1 MKPSSLLAVF
11 LFFTVSSGAQTI
23 FSYAGKN
30 VSTAE
35 YLKAFNKVHPAPV
48 KDKPAKM
55 REYLD
60 LYINSKL
67 KIHEAEL
74 RGYDTTPGFKEEF
87 SALRN
92 QVLENYMNDT
102 ESLDALVSEAFD
114 RSQKDIK
121 VQHIF
126 IPYVV
131 DFSFSDSAVAKLKIQ
146 EALMELKSGKSFD
159 DVALKF
165 SADPSVAENKG
176 HLGYLT
182 VFSLPYQFENIIYNL
197 SPGQYSAPHK
207 SNSGYHIF
215 KNIAERKAVGRIRA
229 AQILIAI
236 PPGSDDNAKK
246 RLATLA
252 DSLYNRIQKG
262 DDFSMLAR
270 SFSNDVMSA
279 TSGGSM
285 QEFGIGSFDPA
296 FENVVFALPANGT
309 ISKPFLTNH
318 GYHIVKRISLTTP
331 PTVKDKKNLDLIR
344 QLVETDGRINVA
356 KERMFNKMLS
366 KTGYTEYQY
375 DQQMLKQFL
384 DSVLSGLPPS
394 PSNPVTKSTALFKIG
409 ATQKLA
415 GDFATYA
422 VSNRYRTDGSGLKT
436 YTVLFDEYK
445 RNTVMQYYRDHLEE
459 YNEDFNRQMK
469 ELKDGNLFFD
479 IMMREIWSQAQSDT
493 SGQKDF
499 FTRNKAKYTWQQS
512 ADAVMFYCGDEE
524 TAGIFKMQLGKNPG
538 LWKETLEMY
547 SDKVTSDSSRFDTK
561 KIPGFPKTV
570 NKPGFLTATIVNK
583 EDKTASFAYVFKY
596 YTQPAAKT
604 FDEARGDVIAD
615 YQEALDK
622 KWITD
627 LKKKY
632 PVKVNEEELKKLLK

>member
-1 MKPSSLLAVF
+1 M
-11 LFFTVSSGAQTI
+11 
-23 FSYAGKN
+23 
-30 VSTAE
+30 
-35 YLKAFNKVHPAPV
+35 
-48 KDKPAKM
+48 
-55 REYLD
+55 
-60 LYINSKL
+60 
-67 KIHEAEL
+67 
-74 RGYDTTPGFKEEF
+74 
-87 SALRN
+87 
-92 QVLENYMNDT
+92 
-102 ESLDALVSEAFD
+102 
-114 RSQKDIK
+114 
-121 VQHIF
+121 
-126 IPYVV
+126 
-131 DFSFSDSAVAKLKIQ
+131 
-146 EALMELKSGKSFD
+146 
-159 DVALKF
+159 
-165 SADPSVAENKG
+165 
-176 HLGYLT
+176 
-182 VFSLPYQFENIIYNL
+182 
-197 SPGQYSAPHK
+197 
-207 SNSGYHIF
+207 
-215 KNIAERKAVGRIRA
+215 RA

-252 DSLYNRIQKG
+252 DSLYGRIQKG
-262 DDFSMLAR
+262 DDFGMLAR

-296 FENVVFALPANGT
+296 FENAVFALPADGT

-318 GYHIVKRISLTTP
+318 GYHIVKRIALTMP

-422 VSNRYRTDGSGLKT
+422 VSNRYRTDGSGVKT

-538 LWKETLEMY
+538 LWRETLEMY

-570 NKPGFLTATIVNK
+570 SKPGFLTATIVNK